1 LRMQNKIL
9 IGLTGGIGSGKSV
22 AGDYIS
28 SLGYCVINADEETKK
43 LYFSDKKLKEKLI
56 RTFGNIILSDNGEI
70 SKDKLRNI
78 VFANRQNLKRV
89 NAVVHPLAI
98 NKINSLAEK
107 ASSKIVFV
115 ESAIL
120 FESGYYKFCYYNV
133 LIYSYKYLRI
143 ARVSERDGVSRR
155 SVEKII
161 GLQMPEIDKSRYADF
176 IIYNNSTR
184 KDFIKALGVFISML
198 KYIL

>member
-1 LRMQNKIL
+1 MQSKIL

-22 AGDYIS
+22 AGDYLKS
-28 SLGYCVINADEETKK
+28 RGYCVINADEETKK
-43 LYFSDKKLKEKLI
+43 LYVSDRKLRDKLI
-56 RTFGNIILSDNGEI
+56 HLFGNGILSDNGEI
-70 SKDKLRNI
+70 STEKMRKI
-78 VFANRQNLKRV
+78 IFANRQNLKRV
-89 NAVVHPLAI
+89 NAVVHPFAI
-98 NKINSLAEK
+98 NKINSLAEE
-107 ASSKIVFV
+107 ASSEIVFV

-184 KDFIKALGVFISML
+184 KDFIKALGVFLSML